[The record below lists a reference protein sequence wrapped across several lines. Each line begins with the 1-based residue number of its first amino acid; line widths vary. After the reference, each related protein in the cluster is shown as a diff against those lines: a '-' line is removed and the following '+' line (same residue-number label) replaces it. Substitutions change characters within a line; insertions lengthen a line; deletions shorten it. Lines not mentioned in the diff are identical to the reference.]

1 MQYQADHQK
10 LDQHPENS
18 PSDHIGALENDQF
31 KTFLESFFYNSPIG
45 LYIVHEGRF
54 ELVNSEFLKST
65 GYTEKELIGKKSL
78 SVVHPDCRESVRKKA
93 IDMLKGRSSTP
104 YEFRIIRKSGE
115 EKWIM
120 ETVTPLVFRK
130 KTAVLG
136 NFMDITKQKNSAE
149 ALRQSEVLYR
159 SVVEQA
165 TEIIYLIDAKTKN
178 IIKTNS
184 ALQKVLG
191 LDAKDL
197 IGLSIYDFIA
207 HDKKDIDSHIQHI
220 LEKGERFIGERKYR
234 HKNGHLIDMEV
245 SANLITY
252 GDREVLC
259 VVARDI
265 TERKRVEQENKFLTQ
280 SLISVAEDERKKL
293 ARDLHDELGQ
303 TLTALRFWFD
313 TYQDL
318 IPSELSNLKKK
329 AAQSSQFIDQISNSI
344 RNILVELRPAMLDD
358 LGIIPTLQWYT
369 EFYINQQNDL
379 QINLQTL
386 GFKKRPHPD
395 IEIVLFR
402 VFQECLNNIIKHA
415 NAKHVDISLTYSYP
429 KIIFMV
435 KDDGIGFDQTSHSH
449 LTPGQKHGIGL
460 LGMRERVASIGG
472 TIEVQ
477 SRPGKGTLVRAE
489 LNDFIGEPNG

>member
-1 MQYQADHQK
+1 MGSVQSY
-10 LDQHPENS
+10 N
-18 PSDHIGALENDQF
+18 GQF

-45 LYIVHEGRF
+45 LYIVQEGRF
-54 ELVNSEFLKST
+54 ELVNSEFLRST
-65 GYTEKELIGKKSL
+65 GYTEKELVGKKSL
-78 SVVHPDCRESVRKKA
+78 SVVHPGYRESVRKDA

-104 YEFRIIRKSGE
+104 YEFRILRKNGE

-120 ETVTPLVFRK
+120 ETVTPFVFREK
-130 KTAVLG
+130 AAVLG
-136 NFMDITKQKNSAE
+136 NFMDITMQKKSAE
-149 ALRQSEVLYR
+149 ALTQSEILYR

-184 ALQKVLG
+184 ALHKVLG
-191 LDAKDL
+191 LNAGDL

-207 HDKKDIDSHIQHI
+207 HDRKDIDAHLRHI
-220 LEKGERFIGERKYR
+220 LEKGKRFIGERKYR
-234 HKNGHLIDMEV
+234 HKNGQLIDMEV

-252 GDREVLC
+252 GDREVIC

-265 TERKRVEQENKFLTQ
+265 TERKWVEQENKFLTQ

-313 TYQDL
+313 TYQGL
-318 IPSELSNLKKK
+318 IPDELMTLKKK
-329 AAQSSQFIDQISNSI
+329 AAQSNQFIDQISDSM

-369 EFYINQQNDL
+369 EFYIKHRNDL

-402 VFQECLNNIIKHA
+402 IFQECLNNIIKHA
-415 NAKHVDISLTYSYP
+415 NAKHVDISLTHSYP
-429 KIIFMV
+429 KIILTV
-435 KDDGIGFDQTSHSH
+435 KDDGIGFDQTAHTH
-449 LTPGQKHGIGL
+449 LTAGRNHGIGL
-460 LGMRERVASIGG
+460 LGMRERAATIGG

-477 SRPGKGTLVRAE
+477 SRPGKGTVVRTE
-489 LNDFIGEPNG
+489 LNDIIRWTKWVK